1 MENEILTGL
10 TGCTQNHPKPV
21 AHDPDVDD
29 LAGRSAGTAT
39 AELDRRNDGVAHAP
53 NPPTL
58 PPVSPPGRV
67 RQHTGPVR
75 RMLLAA
81 TAGGLVG
88 AVVAS
93 GTLLLRD
100 DSGGS
105 TATKRPVQQVQTSGS
120 ATAAQGEIAGI
131 LAKDVP
137 AVVAITTNGGPGL
150 GRSGGGAATGFVI
163 DPNGIIVTNDH
174 VVDSAGSV
182 SVTTSDNRKLTAR
195 VLGEDASSDLAVLK
209 VDATGLPTIELG
221 DSNQVQ
227 VGDDVVAIGNALD
240 LDGGLSATR
249 GIVSGL
255 HRDIPTDNGRLSG
268 LIQTD
273 AAINPGNSGG
283 PLVDAQGRV
292 IGINTAIANPTR
304 AQNVGFVIPISKAKP
319 IIDRLRGGE

>member
-1 MENEILTGL
+1 MIPGVDGL
-10 TGCTQNHPKPV
+10 AN
-21 AHDPDVDD
+21 
-29 LAGRSAGTAT
+29 RSTGTAT
-39 AELDRRNDGVAHAP
+39 AELDRRDEFGHIP
-53 NPPTL
+53 TPPT
-58 PPVSPPGRV
+58 PTPASSPGRA
-67 RQHTGPVR
+67 REHAGPVR
-75 RMLLAA
+75 RMVLAA

-88 AVVAS
+88 ALVAS
-93 GTLLLRD
+93 GALLLRD

-105 TATKRPVQQVQTSGS
+105 TATQPRQPQAQAAGS
-120 ATAAQGEIAGI
+120 TPAAQGDISGI

-137 AVVAITTNGGPGL
+137 AVVAITIDSGTAL
-150 GRSGGGAATGFVI
+150 GRSGGAGTGFVI
-163 DPNGIIVTNDH
+163 DPDGIIVTNDH
-174 VVDSAGSV
+174 VVDSARSI
-182 SVTTSDNRKLTAR
+182 SVTTSDGRRLDAR
-195 VLGEDASSDLAVLK
+195 MLGEDPSSDLAVLK

-255 HRDIPTDNGRLSG
+255 NREIPTENGRLTG

-292 IGINTAIANPTR
+292 IGINTAIANPTT
-304 AQNVGFVIPISKAKP
+304 AQNVGFVIPITPAGP

>member
-1 MENEILTGL
+1 M
-10 TGCTQNHPKPV
+10 V
-21 AHDPDVDD
+21 
-29 LAGRSAGTAT
+29 
-39 AELDRRNDGVAHAP
+39 
-53 NPPTL
+53 
-58 PPVSPPGRV
+58 
-67 RQHTGPVR
+67 
-75 RMLLAA
+75 LAA

-88 AVVAS
+88 ALVAS
-93 GTLLLRD
+93 GALVLRD

-105 TATKRPVQQVQTSGS
+105 TATRPPARQAQASGS
-120 ATAAQGEIAGI
+120 TATAPTDISGL

-137 AVVAITTNGGPGL
+137 AVVAITTNSGPGL
-150 GRSGGGAATGFVI
+150 GRSGGAATGFVI

-174 VVDSAGSV
+174 VVDSARSI
-182 SVTTSDNRKLTAR
+182 SVTTSDNRRLTAR

-209 VDATGLPTIELG
+209 VDATGLPAIDLG

-240 LDGGLSATR
+240 LDGGLSVTR

-255 HRDIPTDNGRLSG
+255 HREIPTDNGTLRD

-292 IGINTAIANPTR
+292 IGINTAIANPNT
-304 AQNVGFVIPISKAKP
+304 AQNVGFVIAISRAKP

>member
-1 MENEILTGL
+1 MIEG
-10 TGCTQNHPKPV
+10 
-21 AHDPDVDD
+21 VDD

-39 AELDRRNDGVAHAP
+39 ADLDRRNDGLAHITTQ
-53 NPPTL
+53 PT
-58 PPVSPPGRV
+58 PTPAGPPGRA
-67 RQHTGPVR
+67 REHAGPVR
-75 RMLLAA
+75 RMVLAA

-88 AVVAS
+88 ALVAS
-93 GTLLLRD
+93 GTLVLRD

-105 TATKRPVQQVQTSGS
+105 TATRAPVQQEQVSG
-120 ATAAQGEIAGI
+120 ATATGPGDIAGI

-137 AVVAITTNGGPGL
+137 AVVAITTDGGPGL
-150 GRSGGGAATGFVI
+150 GRGGSGAATGFVI
-163 DPNGIIVTNDH
+163 DPQGIIVTNDH
-174 VVDSAGSV
+174 VVDSARSIA
-182 SVTTSDNRKLTAR
+182 VTTSDGTRLTAR

-209 VDATGLPTIELG
+209 VDATGLPAIELG

-240 LDGGLSATR
+240 LDGGLSVTR

-255 HRDIPTDNGRLSG
+255 DREIPTDNGTLSG

-283 PLVDAQGRV
+283 PLVDAAGQV
-292 IGINTAIANPTR
+292 IGINTAIANPNT
-304 AQNVGFVIPISKAKP
+304 AQNVGFVIPISQARP

>member
-1 MENEILTGL
+1 MI
-10 TGCTQNHPKPV
+10 Q
-21 AHDPDVDD
+21 AVDD

-39 AELDRRNDGVAHAP
+39 AELDRRSDGVAHAP
-53 NPPTL
+53 NPPT
-58 PPVSPPGRV
+58 PTPVSPPGRV
-67 RQHTGPVR
+67 RQQTGPVR

-88 AVVAS
+88 AAVAS
-93 GTLLLRD
+93 GALVLRD

-105 TATKRPVQQVQTSGS
+105 TATQRPAQQVQTNGS
-120 ATAAQGEIAGI
+120 ASSASSAAGGIAGI

-137 AVVAITTNGGPGL
+137 AVVAITTDGGPGL
-150 GRSGGGAATGFVI
+150 GGNGGGAATGFVI

-174 VVDSAGSV
+174 VVDSARSV
-182 SVTTSDNRKLTAR
+182 SVTTSDNRKLSAR
-195 VLGEDASSDLAVLK
+195 VLGEDASSDLAVVK
-209 VDATGLPTIELG
+209 VDATGLPAIELG

-304 AQNVGFVIPISKAKP
+304 AQNVGFVIPVSQAKP

>member
-1 MENEILTGL
+1 MIPG
-10 TGCTQNHPKPV
+10 
-21 AHDPDVDD
+21 VDD
-29 LAGRSAGTAT
+29 LVGRSAGAAT
-39 AELDRRNDGVAHAP
+39 AELDRRIDGVGHI
-53 NPPTL
+53 PP
-58 PPVSPPGRV
+58 PPIPTPASPPGRV
-67 RQHTGPVR
+67 REHAGPVR
-75 RMLLAA
+75 RMVFAA

-88 AVVAS
+88 ALVAS
-93 GTLLLRD
+93 GALLLKD

-105 TATKRPVQQVQTSGS
+105 TATQQPAPQAQARGS
-120 ATAAQGEIAGI
+120 TAATQGDIAGI

-137 AVVAITTNGGPGL
+137 AVVAITTDNGSAL
-150 GRSGGGAATGFVI
+150 GRGGGAATGFVI
-163 DPNGIIVTNDH
+163 DSDGIIVTNDH
-174 VVDSAGSV
+174 VVDSARSI
-182 SVTTSDNRKLTAR
+182 SVTTSDGRRLAAR
-195 VLGEDASSDLAVLK
+195 VLGEDPSSDLAVLK

-255 HRDIPTDNGRLSG
+255 NREIPTENGRLTG

-292 IGINTAIANPTR
+292 IGINTAIANPST
-304 AQNVGFVIPISKAKP
+304 AQNVGFVIPISQARP
-319 IIDRLRGGE
+319 IVDRLRGGE